1 MSKCPVCGKEF
12 TPAPF
17 HVYKVYVKSKAC
29 YKLACSW
36 HCVRKWEKNNDKD

>member
-12 TPAPF
+12 IPAPF
-17 HVYKVYVKSKAC
+17 HVYKVYTKGQ

-36 HCVRKWEKNNDKD
+36 NCVRKWEKKKK